1 MRNRISR
8 SIRQFRRKVNN
19 RLRARWFTF
28 SEVRS
33 RILIWYF
40 LLTVCIT
47 LSSVLATFKIFC
59 ALEEQQAGDRLRRDI
74 EALQQVVRQQNPATL
89 SAPTVRNLLDQFVAK
104 QVTDPKE
111 YLFLVVNGE
120 LRLPDR
126 ATDLPHFL
134 RHNPDL
140 IRHWAQPTAGQPF
153 VREDYII
160 RVVEPLPIVGETAVV
175 MGIYDATLRYE
186 MGETTLAL
194 VIQVTLGAMVL
205 FSAIAWVIAGRILKP
220 LRQLKDTAQAIT
232 ETDLSQ
238 RMMVPGKDE
247 LAELT
252 LTFNQ
257 MLDRLQAA
265 FTSQQDFIKDVSHEL
280 RTPITIIQ
288 GHLELLGDDPEERR
302 ETIALVRDELKRMNR
317 FVTDLLLLMRAER
330 PHFLRLNPID
340 LEAFTHE
347 LFAKAQGLA
356 TRNWDLEAI
365 GTGEII
371 CDRQR
376 ITQIMMNL
384 AQNATQY
391 TQERDTIAIGTE
403 ITPQEVR
410 LWVRDTGEGIAPE
423 DQERIFDRFAR
434 GSNNER
440 RSEGAGLGLSI
451 VQALVKAHHGHL
463 ELFSRLGQGA
473 KFTVV
478 LPRRDASA
486 EVLLPFQA
494 ALHPPR
500 LSDSKPPTFRR
511 AYSELIC
518 QESLETSEGGLG
530 QLLG

>member
-1 MRNRISR
+1 MRNRIS
-8 SIRQFRRKVNN
+8 SAKRQLRRIKDW
-19 RLRARWFTF
+19 LRDWRFIF
-28 SEVRS
+28 SGVRS
-33 RILIWYF
+33 RILLWYF
-40 LLTVCIT
+40 LLTICIT
-47 LSSVLATFKIFC
+47 IVSVMATFKIYC
-59 ALEEQQAGDRLRRDI
+59 ALEEQQAGERLQRDV
-74 EALQQVVRQQNPATL
+74 EALQQVVRQQNPTTL
-89 SAPTVRNLLDQFVAK
+89 SAETVQTLVNQLVAK
-104 QVTDPKE
+104 QVTDPNE
-111 YLFLVVNGE
+111 SLFLVVNGE
-120 LRLPDR
+120 LSPDR
-126 ATDLPHFL
+126 AANLPHFL

-140 IRHWAQPTAGQPF
+140 IRRWAQPTPGKPF
-153 VREDYII
+153 VREGYII
-160 RVVEPLPIVGETAVV
+160 RIVEPLPVVGESAVV
-175 MGIYDATLRYE
+175 MAIYDATIRYQ

-194 VIQVTLGAMVL
+194 VIQVTLAAMML
-205 FSAIAWVIAGRILKP
+205 FSAIAWVIAGRILMP
-220 LRQLKDTAQAIT
+220 LRQLKETAQAIT

-238 RMMVPGKDE
+238 RMQVQGKDE

-288 GHLELLGDDPEERR
+288 GHLELLGDDPEERQ

-317 FVTDLLLLMRAER
+317 FVSDLLLLMRAER
-330 PHFLRLNPID
+330 PNFLRLSPID
-340 LEAFTHE
+340 LESFTHE

-356 TRNWDLEAI
+356 TRTWQLESI
-365 GTGEII
+365 GMGEIL

-391 TQERDTIAIGTE
+391 TLARDTIALGTE
-403 ITPQEVR
+403 ITPHEVR

-434 GSNNER
+434 GANSER

-473 KFTVV
+473 RFTVI
-478 LPRRDASA
+478 LPHRESPA
-486 EVLLPFQA
+486 EALLPVQA
-494 ALHPPR
+494 ASQPPR
-500 LSDSKPPTFRR
+500 LS
-511 AYSELIC
+511 
-518 QESLETSEGGLG
+518 
-530 QLLG
+530 